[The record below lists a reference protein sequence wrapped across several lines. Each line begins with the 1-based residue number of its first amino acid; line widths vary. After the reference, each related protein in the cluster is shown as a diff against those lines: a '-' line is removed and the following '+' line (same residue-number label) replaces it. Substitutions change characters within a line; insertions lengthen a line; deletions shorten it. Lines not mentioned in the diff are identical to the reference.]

1 MIRSV
6 HGTISLSGDG
16 SEPIFG
22 SYARCEA
29 ESIEHLLVACYFGK
43 AVRRVVISSLGL
55 VFWWENCTV
64 QGNMSRWIGA
74 SLRLAHLPL
83 LCYWSIWK
91 ARNNTIFRGF
101 KSEVQEVV
109 VGVICLLKDY
119 PELPRVSRCRRIG
132 DGQDI
137 RVATGFFNGVAAQEM
152 GGARAVI
159 YISQTHY
166 YHLRFSYGRSTNMRA
181 ESLGVTFCC

>member
-1 MIRSV
+1 M
-6 HGTISLSGDG
+6 
-16 SEPIFG
+16 
-22 SYARCEA
+22 
-29 ESIEHLLVACYFGK
+29 ACYFGK
-43 AVRRVVISSLGL
+43 AVRRVVSSSLGL

-74 SLRLAHLPL
+74 GLRPAHLPL

-91 ARNNTIFRGF
+91 ARNNTIFSGF
-101 KSEVQEVV
+101 KSEMQEVV

-137 RVATGFFNGVAAQEM
+137 RVATGFFNGVAAQGM
-152 GGARAVI
+152 GGVGAVI

-166 YHLRFSYGRSTNMRA
+166 YHLRFSYGRSTNMRV